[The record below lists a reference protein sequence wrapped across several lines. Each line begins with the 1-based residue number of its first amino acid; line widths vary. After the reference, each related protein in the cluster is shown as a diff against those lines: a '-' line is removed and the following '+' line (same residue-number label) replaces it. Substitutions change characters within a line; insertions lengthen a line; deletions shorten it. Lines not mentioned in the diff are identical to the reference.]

1 MNLFAAEDVRE
12 EAAVDGMKD
21 KGRVRLWEGGGGGG
35 WRRQDRYLRSTLPP
49 TEGKTFQGDR
59 SSEPGL
65 INKLTC

>member
-35 WRRQDRYLRSTLPP
+35 WRAARSITTKHTATHRGKDFPGRQEFRAR
-49 TEGKTFQGDR
+49 
-59 SSEPGL
+59 
-65 INKLTC
+65 INK